1 MNPKVQ
7 EPSIQTSRTGDL
19 LLVED
24 NPFDAH
30 QILAWLDRSETTW
43 NVTHC
48 MSLDQALKSLKGE
61 KPDLIISDLSLPD
74 SPGLQAI
81 KALVEAAP
89 EVPLIVLEG
98 SVRLD
103 LADAVL
109 EVGAQDYINGDEISE
124 GTLHRAMKFAMTRHS
139 AHRRLASLQGSL
151 AEADDEL
158 EEYASMLAHDLRAPL
173 RTSRLLAQTL
183 VKFNPDGM
191 GHELATRLDSTLG
204 SLDSVLLSMLDY
216 SNLRECE
223 PEIEPVDI
231 SALINEV
238 LAGLEADLDSA
249 DATLSLS
256 VDPKLTVAATPAAVW
271 RILENLLCN
280 ALKYRSDE
288 RPLEIKIE
296 STRSE
301 QTCRITV
308 HDNGIGIPK
317 SERERVMRPLERID
331 SRIDGSGF
339 GLAICR
345 RQLSKLDGQ
354 IWVADS
360 DRASGTSITFE
371 LPVVG

>member
-1 MNPKVQ
+1 M
-7 EPSIQTSRTGDL
+7 
-19 LLVED
+19 
-24 NPFDAH
+24 
-30 QILAWLDRSETTW
+30 
-43 NVTHC
+43 
-48 MSLDQALKSLKGE
+48 
-61 KPDLIISDLSLPD
+61 
-74 SPGLQAI
+74 
-81 KALVEAAP
+81 
-89 EVPLIVLEG
+89 
-98 SVRLD
+98 
-103 LADAVL
+103 
-109 EVGAQDYINGDEISE
+109 
-124 GTLHRAMKFAMTRHS
+124 
-139 AHRRLASLQGSL
+139 
-151 AEADDEL
+151 
-158 EEYASMLAHDLRAPL
+158 
-173 RTSRLLAQTL
+173 
-183 VKFNPDGM
+183 
-191 GHELATRLDSTLG
+191 
-204 SLDSVLLSMLDY
+204 
-216 SNLRECE
+216 
-223 PEIEPVDI
+223 
-231 SALINEV
+231 INEV

-360 DRASGTSITFE
+360 DRARGTSITFE